1 MKHFSVAVSLLV
13 TCLILSGWVQLSAQ
27 GARTVQGKVADASGA
42 LIPGATVTITD
53 LTTNKSLHTVCG
65 KDGKFELTNVPLDPV
80 LLAIEKNGFASF
92 TKRYAAGGEGTINI
106 NASLN
111 VASLSATVVVSGTVD
126 PEAKPVPTREDVM
139 LTPETLR
146 VLDRQEI
153 EMGGPMAGGA
163 QMVQNTPGANVI
175 GYGQTGATKYT
186 IILNGIQQGW
196 AGENQGFT
204 EPGSLGITFD
214 GIPVADAA
222 TGLWQ
227 SATLPQD
234 LLIQDVAVTYGPG
247 QPMGRWYNSAGG
259 SIEFTPVQPTLEHH
273 LAVQVAEGPY
283 GQQNFDF
290 VGNTGNFLGWKTV
303 LGGGLGRGD
312 DFRVGPDGFAN
323 PAKDGS
329 VFGKT
334 LRSFSAGSV
343 ALGIYY
349 AKAGG
354 YRAQVIPT
362 TDIGLVIPTGVGSN
376 TMDYSQPS
384 SGFLSSLPFDAYNK
398 YDNNEMFLAYLR
410 ETLNLTSKMSVMNT
424 TWYNHIRRLHR
435 RGTDVLSANDQV
447 NEYNNPHSNMLGDQ
461 ADMSVVLP
469 MNKVD
474 FGGFIIHEIYN
485 TRNLFYNPAEGGNG
499 PHEIVNSGAKFRDGF
514 FQHDNVA
521 FYAQD
526 DFYPTSRIHIL
537 PSIRVV
543 GFSDTYSNQAY
554 KDFTIPIKAG
564 VIPST
569 HCSLYNDDP
578 TVPGG
583 ITDPFYNIFGAPSQ
597 GTYGNSTKDQGS
609 YCAEH
614 ASNSALEPSIDAS
627 FTPKD
632 WLTIYGGYETTYR
645 PPSLG
650 GGGGMFQSTDP
661 SYYILAESQ
670 YAQVGGKVH
679 FTHAPVLGNMIAGID
694 YYHLNYKNQELDYE
708 TAAGVTGTDGGNS
721 IYKGVDLFFDADPAS
736 NLHFTLNY
744 SAESADYSTYVLGNV
759 LAACG
764 TPANPAP
771 GCTFYNGLPVS
782 YVPSYTLN
790 TSIMYGV
797 NFHGREIL
805 EPRFWIQSTGSQHL
819 WSNFSGG
826 PTNTSE
832 DGFTVSNLSIA
843 APVKLFKQNINLEL
857 DILNLANAQYN
868 LNEYIS
874 SGGYFAAICPNSTC
888 ANGGYINAYPG
899 APRAIYGSLT
909 YHF

>member
-1 MKHFSVAVSLLV
+1 MKRLSVAVHLLV
-13 TCLILSGWVQLSAQ
+13 TCLVFSGLLQLGAQ
-27 GARTVQGKVADASGA
+27 SGKTFRGKVADASGA

-53 LTTNKSLHTVCG
+53 LATNKSIHTVSG
-65 KDGKFELTNVPLDPV
+65 KDGQFELSNVPADAV
-80 LLAIEKNGFASF
+80 LVVIEKNGFASF
-92 TKRYAAGGEGTINI
+92 TKRYPEGGAGTITI

-163 QMVQNTPGANVI
+163 QMVQNTPGANVV

-247 QPMGRWYNSAGG
+247 QPAGRWYNDAGG

-290 VGNTGNFLGWKTV
+290 VGNTGNFKGWKTV

-334 LRSFSAGSV
+334 LRSFSAGSI
-343 ALGIYY
+343 ALGVYY

-354 YRAQVIPT
+354 YRAQIIPT
-362 TDIGLVIPTGVGSN
+362 SDQGLVVPTGVGVN
-376 TMDYSQPS
+376 TMNYSQPT
-384 SGFLSSLPFDAYNK
+384 SGFLSSLPFNAYNK
-398 YDNNEMFLAYLR
+398 YDTNEMFLSYLR
-410 ETLNLTSKMSVMNT
+410 ENLNLSSKMTVMNT

-435 RGTDVLSANDQV
+435 RGTDALNANDQV
-447 NEYNNPHSNMLGDQ
+447 DEYNNPHSDMLGDQ
-461 ADMSVVLP
+461 ADMTVQLP
-469 MNKVD
+469 MNKID
-474 FGGFIIHEIYN
+474 LGGFILHEAYN

-499 PHEIVNSGAKFRDGF
+499 PKEIVNSGAKFRDGY

-537 PSIRVV
+537 PSLRLV
-543 GFSDTYSNQAY
+543 GFSDSYSNQAY
-554 KDFTIPIKAG
+554 KDFNIPIKAG
-564 VIPST
+564 VIPTT
-569 HCSLYNDDP
+569 HCSLYAP
-578 TVPGG
+578 AS
-583 ITDPFYNIFGAPSQ
+583 DPFANIFGAPSQ
-597 GTYGNSTKDQGS
+597 GIYGNTTKDQGS

-614 ASNSALEPSIDAS
+614 ASDSAVEPAIDAS
-627 FTPKD
+627 YMPKD

-645 PPSLG
+645 SPALG

-661 SYYILAESQ
+661 TYYILAESQ
-670 YAQVGGKVH
+670 YAQIGGKVH
-679 FTHAPVLGNMIAGID
+679 FTHAPILGNMIVGGD
-694 YYHLNYKNQELDYE
+694 FYHMNYKNQELDYE

-736 NLHFTLNY
+736 NIHFTLNY
-744 SAESADYSTYVLGNV
+744 SGEKANYSTYVLGNV

-782 YVPSYTLN
+782 YVPSFTLN

-797 NFHGREIL
+797 IYHDHEIL
-805 EPRFWIQSTGSQHL
+805 EPRFWIQSTGSQYL
-819 WSNFSGG
+819 WSNLSGG
-826 PTNTSE
+826 PTNTKEAS
-832 DGFTVSNLSIA
+832 FTVANLSIA
-843 APVKLFKQNINLEL
+843 APLKLFKQEINLEL
-857 DILNLANAQYN
+857 DVLNLANAQYN
-868 LNEYIS
+868 QNEYIS
-874 SGGYFAAICPNSTC
+874 SGGYFSALCTSSSPSTC

-899 APRAIYGSLT
+899 APRAVYGSLT